1 MKKILSVILVLAMV
15 LAFSSCSKSGENKT
29 TMNIG
34 VLKGPTGLGTVQM
47 MENDANGEKYSF
59 TVAGAADELTGRLVS
74 GDLDIAMLP
83 TNAIA
88 TLYNK
93 TGGDIVCLGV
103 NTLGVLYILENGN
116 SINSVSDLEGK
127 IILSSGKGSIAEHV
141 LSIIL
146 SENNVNAEIFWATE
160 HTEAVTL
167 ALTGEYDIVMLPE
180 PFVTNLIT
188 KDGSFRVA
196 LGLTEEWFK
205 ISDGTALT
213 MGGVAVRKAFLDE
226 HPDAVK
232 AFVEDYEKSVTYTC
246 TEPAEA
252 AKLAEKYDI
261 IAAAVAENA
270 IPRCHIVWLHGN
282 SYKDTLNKF
291 LSEIYE
297 VNPMLIGENIPGDD
311 FYAKQ

>member
-15 LAFSSCSKSGENKT
+15 LALSSCSEGEKDKAK
-29 TMNIG
+29 MNIG

-47 MENDANGEKYSF
+47 MENDSNGEKYSF

-116 SINSVSDLEGK
+116 SVNSVSDLEGK
-127 IILSSGKGSIAEHV
+127 TILASGKGSIAEHV

-146 SENNVNAEIFWATE
+146 KKNNVNAEIFWATE

-180 PFVTNLIT
+180 PFVTNLML
-188 KDGSFRVA
+188 KSDSFRVA

-205 ISDGTALT
+205 VSDRTALT

-232 AFVEDYEKSVTYTC
+232 TFVEDYENSVKYTC
-246 TEPAEA
+246 TEYAEA
-252 AKLAEKYDI
+252 AKLAEKYNI
-261 IAAAVAENA
+261 IAAAVAKEA
-270 IPRCHIVWLHGN
+270 IPRCHIVWLHGD

-291 LSEIYE
+291 LNEIYE
-297 VNPMLIGENIPGDD
+297 VNPKLVGENIPGDD
-311 FYAKQ
+311 FYAEY